1 MSEIDAIRQKY
12 GILRTAMDE
21 RTRRLWAASEALAF
35 GWGGIS
41 LVAKATGLSYKT
53 IRAGIRECKELSLIP
68 ATADS
73 LQEPLP
79 ARCRTQGID
88 RIRRPGG
95 GRKLIE
101 VKDPAIE
108 PALEHSSQMK

>member
-1 MSEIDAIRQKY
+1 
-12 GILRTAMDE
+12 MDE
-21 RTRRLWAASEALAF
+21 RTRRLWAASEAPAF

-79 ARCRTQGID
+79 ARCPNAGDRPYPAARRRAETDRSQRSGHRA
-88 RIRRPGG
+88 RIRAPP
-95 GRKLIE
+95 RK
-101 VKDPAIE
+101 
-108 PALEHSSQMK
+108 